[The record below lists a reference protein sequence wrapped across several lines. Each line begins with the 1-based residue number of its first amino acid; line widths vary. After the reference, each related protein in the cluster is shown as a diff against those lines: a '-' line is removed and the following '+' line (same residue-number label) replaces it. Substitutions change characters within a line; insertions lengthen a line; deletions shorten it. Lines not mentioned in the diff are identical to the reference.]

1 MKFKSIPSLRTLSLC
16 AALLIG
22 ANSLA
27 QDSLPPAY
35 WENETVFEEHKEAG
49 HATYIPYSS
58 REQMTSDAYY
68 HTPWVTPRSDLYRSL
83 NGKWK
88 FFYVDSTEERPTDFF
103 REDFDPSSWD
113 EISVPSNWEMQGYGT
128 PIYCNVEYP
137 HANKPPYI
145 ERREPYKDYGVNPVG
160 SYRRDFDL
168 PESWKD
174 KQIFV
179 HFGGIYSAAYVW
191 INGHYVGYTQ
201 GANNDHEFDITP
213 YARPGKNSISVQVI
227 RWSDGSYLECQDMF
241 RMSGIYRDVYLF
253 ATPRTFIRDHR
264 ISSTLEAPAFD
275 RGTLQVDT
283 WISKRDENRH
293 ADYTLSLEVFDPAG
307 KRIASDEIRKSE
319 TFKGKNAVTTFEN
332 RKESFRIALDHLLP
346 WTAETPD
353 LYTVVLSLYDR
364 HGNLT
369 ETFSTKYGFRH
380 IETKDRLVYING
392 RRIVFKGANRHDTH
406 PMLGRAVDV
415 ESMLNDVILFKQ
427 NNLNTIRT
435 SHYPN
440 QDKMYAMFDHYGLYV
455 VDEAD
460 IECHA
465 NTSIS
470 SMRSWAPAF
479 VDRAVRMVLRDRN
492 HPSVIFWSLGNE
504 SGDGENFADTYN
516 AVKALD
522 NRIIHYE
529 GQGSWNHTDLTSD
542 MYPSLERLL
551 QHDRSND
558 PRPHFV
564 CEYAHAMGNA
574 IGNLKEY
581 WDLIESSRRLIGG
594 CIWDWTDQA
603 ICHPAEIK
611 TGTMRGFYT
620 GYDFPGPHQG
630 NFCNNGIVTADRQP
644 TAKLAEVK
652 RIYQY
657 IKIENFDSGTRSVK
671 IRNRY
676 AFLNLSEFDIVWS
689 VLRSGREVEQGTI
702 RDFTLPAAEDK
713 TLYIP
718 FTTEIEPSH
727 EYLLNIRFVLKK
739 DTDWAKAGHEM
750 AAAQFSL
757 NEMPRLAKKD
767 PKTVEG
773 TLTLRKTASSVE
785 IAGKGMSLS
794 FDTTTGVLT
803 SLRYNNREFI
813 HEGHGPVFDNHRF
826 IENDTF
832 ADTSSHLAPTG
843 TITYEWIERG
853 KALRVKTS
861 RRAEGLCDYAINY
874 TIYADGVIDL
884 TTEFTPMKPRPSEDM
899 ENDPFKYYLRRMGV
913 SLLLNGNFNHVEYY
927 ARGPLANYVDR
938 KVGSDLGRYITTVEA
953 MQEHYVKPQTM
964 GNREDVRDLTFTDN
978 EGRGIRLEAE
988 GRLNFSALHY
998 TDAELMGDLKGHEWE
1013 LKPREEIVLH
1023 LDYMQRGIG
1032 NGSCGPKT
1040 LGKYQIPT
1048 EGTYGYTIRLTPVT
1062 K

>member
-1 MKFKSIPSLRTLSLC
+1 MTFKFIPSLRTLTLC

-27 QDSLPPAY
+27 QDALPPAY
-35 WENETVFEEHKEAG
+35 WEDETVFKEHKEDG
-49 HATYIPYSS
+49 HATYIPYAS
-58 REQMTSDAYY
+58 RDEMMADPYFA
-68 HTPWVTPRSDLYRSL
+68 TPWLTPRSERYLSL

-88 FFYVDSTEERPTDFF
+88 FHYVDSTDERPTDFF
-103 REDFDPSSWD
+103 REQYDLSSWD
-113 EISVPSNWEMQGYGT
+113 EITVPSNWEMQGYGV

-145 ERREPYKDYGVNPVG
+145 ERREPYNDYGVNPVG
-160 SYRRDFDL
+160 SYRRDFTL
-168 PESWKD
+168 PETWHD
-174 KQIFV
+174 KQVFL

-191 INGHYVGYTQ
+191 VNGQYAGYTQ
-201 GANNDHEFDITP
+201 GANNDHEFDITRHV
-213 YARPGKNSISVQVI
+213 RPGRNSVSVQVI

-253 ATPRTFIRDHR
+253 ATPKTFIRDHY
-264 ISSTLEAPAFD
+264 ISSELVAPTYD
-275 RGTLQVDT
+275 RGTLHVDA
-283 WISKRDENRH
+283 WVSHRDQNRKT
-293 ADYTLSLEVFDPAG
+293 DYQLAVEILDPEG
-307 KRIASDEIRKSE
+307 RRIYKQACKGP
-319 TFKGKNAVTTFEN
+319 GKNRN
-332 RKESFRIALDHLLP
+332 RQETGDSHASFRFKMEGLKP
-346 WTAETPD
+346 WTAETPN
-353 LYTVVLSLYDR
+353 LYTVIFSLYDR
-364 HGNLT
+364 KGNLT
-369 ETFSTKYGFRH
+369 EIFSTKYGFRH
-380 IETKDRLVYING
+380 IEVKDRLVYING

-406 PMLGRAVDV
+406 PLLGRAVDV

-504 SGDGENFADTYN
+504 SGDGENFTDTYD

-522 NRIIHYE
+522 NRLIHYE
-529 GQGSWNHTDLTSD
+529 GQGSWNHTDITSD

-551 QHDRSND
+551 QHDLSND

-574 IGNLKEY
+574 IGNLEEY
-581 WDLIESSRRLIGG
+581 WQMMESSRRLIGG

-603 ICHPAEIK
+603 IFHPAEIRSGK
-611 TGTMRGFYT
+611 IRGLYT

-657 IKIENFDSGTRSVK
+657 IKIEDFDAAKRSVR

-676 AFLNLSEFDIVWS
+676 AFIDLDLFDIEWS
-689 VLRSGREVEQGTI
+689 VLRHGTEVERGTI
-702 RDFTLPAAEDK
+702 RDFSLPASEDK

-718 FTTEIEPSH
+718 YTTIPEPRH
-727 EYLLNIRFVLKK
+727 EYLLNIRFVLKD
-739 DTDWAKAGHEM
+739 DTSWAKAGHEL
-750 AAAQFSL
+750 AAAQFAMNDTPGL
-757 NEMPRLAKKD
+757 EPRN
-767 PKTVEG
+767 PRRIGG
-773 TLTLRKTASSVE
+773 TLTVNQSDTALEISSE
-785 IAGKGMSLS
+785 NMTMR
-794 FDTTTGVLT
+794 FDTVTGTLNSLT
-803 SLRYNNREFI
+803 FNDREFI
-813 HEGHGPVFDNHRF
+813 HNGCGPVFDNHRF

-843 TITYEWIERG
+843 TLTHEWIEPD
-853 KALRVKTS
+853 KVLRVKTA
-861 RRAEGLCDYAINY
+861 RRAEGLCDYVLTY
-874 TIYADGVIDL
+874 TVYADGVIDMK
-884 TTEFTPMKPRPSEDM
+884 TEFTPMQPRPSDDT
-899 ENDPFKYYLRRMGV
+899 ENDPYKHYLRRMGV
-913 SLLLNGNFNHVEYY
+913 SLMLDGAFDQVEYY
-927 ARGPLANYVDR
+927 ARGPLANYADR
-938 KVGSDLGRYITTVEA
+938 KRGSDLGRYTTTVDR

-964 GNREDVRDLTFTDN
+964 GNREDVRDITFTDKS
-978 EGRGIRLEAE
+978 GFGIRLEAE
-988 GRLNFSALHY
+988 GRLNFSALHF
-998 TDAELMGDLKGHEWE
+998 TDADLMGDLKGHEWE
-1013 LKPREEIVLH
+1013 LTPRHEIVLH

-1048 EGTYGYTIRLTPVT
+1048 EGTYGYTVRLTPVNR
-1062 K
+1062 